1 MKSFE
6 ELIKLFKNITK
17 NIFCKYSPKRLLD
30 ESDYFEAY
38 LHFLDNS
45 IYYSRFTYTI
55 NGKTIKG
62 KYLNEKVNKWNNL
75 GIFNKMHKKILDEYL
90 KLESA
95 NIEHM
100 AIDSQFIRN
109 RFMPTKRVGRNK
121 FYKNKNGL
129 KFTTIVDDNGTPLTI
144 SLDNGKIY
152 DSKLLISICDK
163 MLTDINLTFNNKQ
176 YLLADSGYDSN
187 KNTEYI
193 KKQKLIPIIKQ
204 NIRKTKDKQKIKKKK
219 FTKKEQKIYNKRI
232 IVENFFSWKDLIIPR
247 TDKIYDKKISN
258 FFGMMLIMTSDI
270 ILNKMR
276 LKESK

>member
-90 KLESA
+90 NLEST

-129 KFTTIVDDNGTPLTI
+129 KFTTFVEYNGTPLTI

-204 NIRKTKDKQKIKKKK
+204 NIRKTKDKQKKVKKNTRKC
-219 FTKKEQKIYNKRI
+219 IY
-232 IVENFFSWKDLIIPR
+232 
-247 TDKIYDKKISN
+247 
-258 FFGMMLIMTSDI
+258 
-270 ILNKMR
+270 LN
-276 LKESK
+276 

>member
-1 MKSFE
+1 M
-6 ELIKLFKNITK
+6 IQI
-17 NIFCKYSPKRLLD
+17 
-30 ESDYFEAY
+30 
-38 LHFLDNS
+38 
-45 IYYSRFTYTI
+45 
-55 NGKTIKG
+55 
-62 KYLNEKVNKWNNL
+62 
-75 GIFNKMHKKILDEYL
+75 
-90 KLESA
+90 
-95 NIEHM
+95 
-100 AIDSQFIRN
+100 
-109 RFMPTKRVGRNK
+109 
-121 FYKNKNGL
+121 
-129 KFTTIVDDNGTPLTI
+129 
-144 SLDNGKIY
+144 
-152 DSKLLISICDK
+152 
-163 MLTDINLTFNNKQ
+163 
-176 YLLADSGYDSN
+176 

>member
-95 NIEHM
+95 NIKHM